1 MGMRERDRKE
11 KGSEQR
17 ERQRGDRI
25 GDEETGILR
34 RQRGERETLEVKYYC
49 VMVRVVSS
57 RGQRSVSY
65 RLAGSAY
72 MYTGQPHIPLLSLH
86 SAKFHRGKFP
96 IAFFQP
102 FS

>member
-1 MGMRERDRKE
+1 MGMRERDRKRRE
-11 KGSEQR
+11 VNR
-17 ERQRGDRI
+17 ERERGGDRI